1 MNSQKRLSNNL
12 TSKLMTMS
20 Q

>member
-12 TSKLMTMS
+12 TSKLMMM
-20 Q
+20 